1 MSPEIVL
8 WGSLAIVAYVY
19 VGFPALIWVLSTLRP
34 RPVKKAPCEPTVSFI
49 IAAYN
54 EEKAIAEKLRNTLA
68 FDYPPDR
75 LEIFVAS
82 DGSTDRT
89 DEIVRTQFA
98 DRVTLVAVPG
108 RGGKTLAQNHTVK
121 HARGEILVFSDATT
135 EYRSDTLRK
144 LVQSY
149 ADPEIGCVC
158 AWVVMGAEGEVAI
171 HRGRA
176 AYADYEQWLRV
187 HQSRFASILGA
198 SGAAYSLRRSL
209 YTDLPPDVTSD
220 FSQVVKVVE
229 QGYRAIIEP
238 EALAFEAGEGTD
250 MLDELERR
258 TRVTTRGLRGQWYVR
273 HFFHP
278 LRHPWYLVQTLS
290 HRVLRWAVPLF
301 MFVVFLANCFL
312 LDRPLYRAI
321 FVLQVLFYLAA
332 AVGYVLERS
341 GRRVRILLV
350 PLYFCMVN
358 LAPLLAIRSLLRGD
372 KKVVW
377 ETQR

>member
-1 MSPEIVL
+1 MIAAVVF
-8 WGSLAIVAYVY
+8 WASLATVAYVY
-19 VGFPALIWVLSTLRP
+19 AGFPALMWLLARLRP

-68 FDYPPDR
+68 IDYPRDR
-75 LEIFVAS
+75 FEIFVAS

-89 DEIVRTQFA
+89 DEIVRTEFA
-98 DRVTLVAVPG
+98 GRVTLVAVPG
-108 RGGKTLAQNHTVK
+108 RGGKTLAQNYTVK
-121 HARGEILVFSDATT
+121 QARGEILVFSDATT
-135 EYRSDTLRK
+135 VYRPDTVRK

-149 ADPEIGCVC
+149 ADPTVGCVC
-158 AWVVMGAEGEVAI
+158 AWVVMGAEREADI

-176 AYADYEQWLRV
+176 AYADYEQRLRI
-187 HQSRFASILGA
+187 HQSRFASLLGA
-198 SGAAYSLRRSL
+198 SGAAYSVRRRL

-238 EALAFEAGEGTD
+238 EAVAFEAGESSD
-250 MLDELERR
+250 LLDELERR
-258 TRVTTRGLRGQWYVR
+258 TRVATRGIRGQWWVR
-273 HFFHP
+273 GFFHP
-278 LRHPWYLVQTLS
+278 LRHPWFFFQTVS

-301 MFVVFLANCFL
+301 LLTAFLANLFL
-312 LDRPLYRAI
+312 LDQPLYRGLFTA
-321 FVLQVLFYLAA
+321 QVLCYLAA
-332 AVGYVLERS
+332 ALGYVLERR
-341 GRRVRILLV
+341 GRRVRVLLV

-358 LAPLLAIRSLLRGD
+358 LAPLLALRSLLRGD

-377 ETQR
+377 ETRR